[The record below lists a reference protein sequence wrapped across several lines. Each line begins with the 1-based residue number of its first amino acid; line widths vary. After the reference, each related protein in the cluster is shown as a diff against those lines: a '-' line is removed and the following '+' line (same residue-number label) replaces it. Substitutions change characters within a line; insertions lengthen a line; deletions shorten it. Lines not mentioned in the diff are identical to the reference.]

1 MARKKPKPDGER
13 PKRRA
18 KPPAAGP
25 EPPEPR
31 PAEGILRRFF
41 GASGTDGDEGS
52 PSGKAEALMAR
63 ANRTRDP
70 QGRVELAN
78 EALAAWPDCADAY
91 VLLAE
96 QAPRRKEALGLYEK
110 GVAAGER
117 AVGAEGF
124 RRDEGHFWLALETRP
139 YMRARLGL
147 AHVLWT
153 VGRREEAVSHLRD
166 LLWLNPGDNQ
176 GVRYTLAGFLLF
188 LDRDDELDQLLRQY
202 PDEESAAWAYTRAL
216 LAFRRQGDT
225 IEGRRLLKVA
235 RKSNKHVPAYL
246 LGVKFPSDRQPRSY
260 RPGDESEAVEYIG
273 SFMAGWKSTP
283 GAVAW
288 LRANAVSGKKRTAT
302 PQPKGPLAAVKTW
315 LNKRLPQKDDVWQ
328 ADYRQMP
335 NWIRLG
341 DEMGRPWLILVAVP
355 SEEQMLAR
363 QVSDQEP
370 SPALLWDTLVQA
382 MRHPA
387 VGRPHRPAEVQ
398 VRPGEPWQSLRNH
411 LEEVGVRLTAD
422 GEPEVTAAVLK
433 ELSEQIGGKPEPG
446 LVDAPGVTPGQVAG
460 FYEAAVAFFR
470 QAPWKKVGYESA
482 IRVEC
487 DKFSGGPWYAVLM
500 GQSGLT
506 IGMAL
511 YDDLETLKRLW
522 TRGGDDEENARE
534 TVGTSVTFGEESDI
548 PVADLEA
555 AERHGWPVARPDA
568 YPSVFRKERGLST
581 RPPLAWELELMEAC
595 LRAIPDFVERRR
607 QDDPTREEATVAAA
621 SGELKLGLS
630 WVVDWEEAG

>member
-1 MARKKPKPDGER
+1 M
-13 PKRRA
+13 KRA
-18 KPPAAGP
+18 W
-25 EPPEPR
+25 R
-31 PAEGILRRFF
+31 PAS
-41 GASGTDGDEGS
+41 A
-52 PSGKAEALMAR
+52 
-63 ANRTRDP
+63 
-70 QGRVELAN
+70 
-78 EALAAWPDCADAY
+78 
-91 VLLAE
+91 
-96 QAPRRKEALGLYEK
+96 
-110 GVAAGER
+110 
-117 AVGAEGF
+117 AVGAERF

-153 VGRREEAVSHLRD
+153 LGRREEAVRHLRD
-166 LLWLNPGDNQ
+166 LLRLNPGDNQ

-202 PDEESAAWAYTRAL
+202 PDEDSAAWAYTRAL

-225 IEGRRLLKVA
+225 IEGRRLLKAA

-246 LGVKFPSDRQPRSY
+246 LGVKFPSDRQPRFY

-288 LRANAVSGKKRTAT
+288 LRANAVSGKKKPAT
-302 PQPKGPLAAVKTW
+302 PEPKGPLAAVKTW

-328 ADYRQMP
+328 ADFRRLS
-335 NWIRLG
+335 NWIVTDG
-341 DEMGRPWLILVAVP
+341 GAVRPWLVLVMNH
-355 SEEQMLAR
+355 SKGLMLANE
-363 QVSDQEP
+363 VSDHEP
-370 SPALLWDTLVQA
+370 SPELLWDVLVQA
-382 MRHPA
+382 MQHPA
-387 VGRPHRPAEVQ
+387 MGSPHRPTKLR
-398 VRPGEPWQSLRNH
+398 VRPAQPWESLRTH
-411 LEEVGVRLTAD
+411 IEEIGVRLDATE
-422 GEPEVTAAVLK
+422 EPAEVAGALEDV
-433 ELSEQIGGKPEPG
+433 SEHLAGKAEPG
-446 LVDAPGVTPGQVAG
+446 LLDAPGVTPGQVAG
-460 FYEAAVAFFR
+460 FYEAAAAFFR

-555 AERHGWPVARPDA
+555 AERYGWPVARPDA

-595 LRAIPDFVERRR
+595 LRAIPDFVNRRR

-630 WVVDWEEAG
+630 WVEDWEGAE